1 MAWTAG
7 HTEEKDVKSLSANA
21 EAEVNPHRIVTAG
34 TLPGDIKQATAAT
47 QWPMGVSGDASLQ
60 NSTVYALGDQVD
72 VKYDGVVY
80 IEMSS
85 TGLRGA
91 VVAATTAG
99 KGTTLAVAAGEEKYG
114 IGFAMEAWSDGR
126 VIPVMIDRMLVHG
139 DTTG

>member
-7 HTEEKDVKSLSANA
+7 HTEERDVKKLPANA
-21 EAEVNPHRIVTAG
+21 EAEINPHRIVTAG

-60 NSTVYALGDQVD
+60 HSTKFATGDQVD

-80 IEMSS
+80 VEMSS
-85 TGLRGA
+85 TGSRGA
-91 VVAATTAG
+91 VVAATSAG
-99 KGTTLAVAAGEEKYG
+99 KGVTLAVSAGEEKYG
-114 IGFAMEAWSDGR
+114 IGFAMEAWTDGQI
-126 VIPVMIDRMLVHG
+126 IPVMVDRMLVHG